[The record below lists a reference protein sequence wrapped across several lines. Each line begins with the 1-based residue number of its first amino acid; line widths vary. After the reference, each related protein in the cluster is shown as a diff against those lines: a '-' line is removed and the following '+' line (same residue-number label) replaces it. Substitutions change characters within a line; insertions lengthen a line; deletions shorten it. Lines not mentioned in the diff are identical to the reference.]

1 MFLPN
6 TNSDNSTYLC
16 ILKRKRKRMRR
27 RKRRCL
33 RKREVVNVKN

>member
-1 MFLPN
+1 VFLPN

-16 ILKRKRKRMRR
+16 ILKRKRVRR